1 MARCEAVDKGMVE
14 VKTIIDAS
22 HYSADIDLN
31 DIGNMIKRYC
41 NEVERLE
48 EQLEEAKSTIEELEK
63 AIDEYEGMA

>member
-1 MARCEAVDKGMVE
+1 VVE
-14 VKTIIDAS
+14 VRTIIDAS

-48 EQLEEAKSTIEELEK
+48 EELDRAKENIKTLERINGELEQC
-63 AIDEYEGMA
+63 IDEMEGMA